1 MTRADVLVR
10 AGTDVAGQQNVG
22 PLRRLP
28 KAPLLD
34 WSDLAPGPDTRLAS
48 IDQLPHLLGTTSGRA
63 ALYMALEQLD
73 MPPGSGVLVP
83 TYHCP
88 TMVAPVLEAGHE
100 PIFYPLAAD
109 GQPLPEEAVCPRG
122 RVPRAAIVAHYFG
135 LARDLSKVRRWCD
148 SRGVALVEDCAHSFF
163 GMAGARPVG
172 SWGCLATASLSK
184 FFPVPE
190 AGLLASATRPIRPVR
205 LQPPGLRAQSKAA
218 WDVIDIACRQGRLA
232 GLAHLLRPFRAS
244 HGLQALDAAPDAIEN
259 VDAAAI
265 IAGCD
270 MGRIGQ
276 AQSFTATLLRRLLPT
291 GRIVDRRRQNYEAL
305 AKALA
310 GAPSSRLLSGIL
322 PHDCAPYVLPLWL
335 DDARYADRVYAQL
348 RAERLP
354 IFRWDRAWPGTPHDP
369 QDFGAAWSRQVL
381 QVLCHQSLSAADQQ
395 FVADRIVNALHHCG

>member
-1 MTRADVLVR
+1 MTKADVLVR
-10 AGTDVAGQQNVG
+10 PGGVASRREVG
-22 PLRRLP
+22 PLCCLP
-28 KAPLLD
+28 KAPVLD
-34 WSDLAPGPDTRLAS
+34 WSDLAPGPSTSLAS

-63 ALYMALEQLD
+63 ALYMALVQLD

-109 GQPLPEEAVCPRG
+109 GQPLLEEAVCPRG

-135 LARDLSKVRRWCD
+135 LARDLSEVRRWCD

-163 GMAGARPVG
+163 GMAGTRPVG
-172 SWGCLATASLSK
+172 RWGCLATASLSK

-190 AGLLASATRPIRPVR
+190 GGLLASSTRPIRPVR

-218 WDVIDIACRQGRLA
+218 WDVIDIACSQGRLA
-232 GLAHLLRPFRAS
+232 GLAHLLRPLRAAR
-244 HGLQALDAAPDAIEN
+244 GRQALDAVSVATES

-276 AQSFTATLLRRLLPT
+276 AQSLTATLLHRLLST
-291 GRIVDRRRQNYEAL
+291 GRLVDRRRQNYETL
-305 AKALA
+305 ARALA
-310 GAPSSRLLSGIL
+310 GAPSSQLMSDDL

-335 DDARYADRVYAQL
+335 EDTTLADRVYTQL

-354 IFRWDRAWPGTPHDP
+354 VFRWDRAWPGTPRDP
-369 QDFGAAWSRQVL
+369 QDFGAAWGRQVL